1 MEDLTLVINN
11 PDEGQFLK
19 SIGWNK
25 DEIKKAVV
33 SITEQYKGLAY
44 TEEQLQEA
52 KADRAKLN
60 AMKNDISERRTQ
72 VRKALLEPYEKFDAE
87 VKEVVALI
95 EEPIAMID
103 EQIVA
108 YEERTKE
115 EKRQGLEKFFAE
127 NRADLPEIIT
137 FDKIFNP
144 KWLNKTSSLSS
155 CKKEIKKAI
164 EDITTDLTAIRSS
177 LDERYSLYA
186 EEYYLKREMN
196 LSKAL
201 SEANRIQEMDRK
213 AEEVKKAKEQ
223 AEKEREEARKKAA
236 EEEQKRAK
244 IEEEA
249 KIQRELETQQAREH
263 RNSPR
268 QGGLT
273 VEHEQNFTT
282 HDEKDALNRK
292 IRNSTDKPIQQKTE
306 EQIQQQ
312 IPAEEKIYKSA
323 FMVRATK
330 AKLMMLR
337 DYMVQNGIEFSKIEN
352 H

>member
-11 PDEGQFLK
+11 PDEGHFLK

-25 DEIKKAVV
+25 EQIKEAVV
-33 SITEQYKGLAY
+33 NITEQYRGLSY

-60 AMKNDISERRTQ
+60 AMKKDISDRRVQ
-72 VRKALLEPYEKFDAE
+72 VKNALLEPYEKFEAE

-95 EEPIAMID
+95 DEPIAMID
-103 EQIVA
+103 KQIVA
-108 YEERTKE
+108 YEEQTKK
-115 EKRQGLEKFFAE
+115 EKRQALEDFFE
-127 NRADLPEIIT
+127 KSMVDIPVRIT

-144 KWLNKTSSLSS
+144 KWLNKTASLSS
-155 CKKEIKKAI
+155 CKKEIKKTI
-164 EDITTDLTAIRSS
+164 EDIVTDISAIRSS
-177 LDERYSLYA
+177 LSGKYSVYA
-186 EEYYLKREMN
+186 EEYYMKREMN

-201 SEANRIQEMDRK
+201 SEANRIQEMDKK
-213 AEEVKKAKEQ
+213 AE
-223 AEKEREEARKKAA
+223 

-249 KIQRELETQQAREH
+249 KIKREMETQQAREH
-263 RNSPR
+263 QNSPQ
-268 QGGLT
+268 QGVLM
-273 VEHEQNFTT
+273 VEHEQFTT
-282 HDEKDALNRK
+282 YDEKDALNRK
-292 IRNSTDKPIQQKTE
+292 IRNSTDMPIQQKTE
-306 EQIQQQ
+306 EHIQQQ

-352 H
+352 Q

>member
-11 PDEGQFLK
+11 PDEGHFLK

-25 DEIKKAVV
+25 DEIKKAVI

-60 AMKNDISERRTQ
+60 AMKKDISDRRIQ
-72 VRKALLEPYEKFDAE
+72 VKNALLEPYEKFDAE

-95 EEPIAMID
+95 DEPIAMID

-127 NRADLPEIIT
+127 NRADLPELIT

-144 KWLNKTSSLSS
+144 KWLNKTASLSY

-164 EDITTDLTAIRSS
+164 ENITTDLTAIRSS
-177 LDERYSLYA
+177 LSGKYSVYA

-213 AEEVKKAKEQ
+213 AEE
-223 AEKEREEARKKAA
+223 
-236 EEEQKRAK
+236 EEEKRAK

-249 KIQRELETQQAREH
+249 KIRRELEAQEAREH
-263 RNSPR
+263 RNSPQ
-268 QGGLT
+268 QGGLA
-273 VEHEQNFTT
+273 VEHEQFTT
-282 HDEKDALNRK
+282 YGEKDALNRK
-292 IRNSTDKPIQQKTE
+292 IRNSTDVPIQQKTE
-306 EQIQQQ
+306 EHIQQQ
-312 IPAEEKIYKSA
+312 IPTEEKLYKSA

-337 DYMVQNGIEFSKIEN
+337 DFMIQNGIEFSKIEN
-352 H
+352 Q

>member
-11 PDEGQFLK
+11 PDEGHFLK

-25 DEIKKAVV
+25 EQIKEAVV
-33 SITEQYKGLAY
+33 SITEQYRGLSY

-60 AMKNDISERRTQ
+60 AVKKDISDRRVQ
-72 VRKALLEPYEKFDAE
+72 VKNALLEPYKKFEAE
-87 VKEVVALI
+87 VNEVVALI
-95 EEPIAMID
+95 DEPIAMID
-103 EQIVA
+103 EQIAA

-115 EKRQGLEKFFAE
+115 EKKQTLEKFFTE
-127 NRADLPEIIT
+127 NRADLPELIT

-144 KWLNKTSSLSS
+144 KWLNKTASLSS

-164 EDITTDLTAIRSS
+164 EDIVADVSAIRSS
-177 LDERYSLYA
+177 LSGKYSVYA
-186 EEYYLKREMN
+186 EEYYMKREMN

-201 SEANRIQEMDRK
+201 SEANRIQEMDKK
-213 AEEVKKAKEQ
+213 AE
-223 AEKEREEARKKAA
+223 

-249 KIQRELETQQAREH
+249 KIQREMETQQAREH
-263 RNSPR
+263 RNSPKE
-268 QGGLT
+268 GGLI
-273 VEHEQNFTT
+273 VKHEQFTT
-282 HDEKDALNRK
+282 YDEKDALNRK
-292 IRNSTDKPIQQKTE
+292 IRNSTDVPIQKKTE
-306 EQIQQQ
+306 EHIQQQ
-312 IPAEEKIYKSA
+312 IPAEEKLYKSA

-337 DYMVQNGIEFSKIEN
+337 DYMIQNGIEFSKIEN
-352 H
+352 Q

>member
-11 PDEGQFLK
+11 PDEGHFLK

-33 SITEQYKGLAY
+33 NITEQYRGLAY
-44 TEEQLQEA
+44 TEAQLQEA

-60 AMKNDISERRTQ
+60 AMKKDISDRRIQ
-72 VRKALLEPYEKFDAE
+72 VKNALLEPYNVFEAE

-115 EKRQGLEKFFAE
+115 EKRQTLEKFFAE
-127 NRADLPEIIT
+127 NRADLPEQIT

-155 CKKEIKKAI
+155 CKNEIKKTV
-164 EDITTDLTAIRSS
+164 EDIKADLSAIHSS
-177 LDERYSLYA
+177 LSGKYSVYA
-186 EEYYLKREMN
+186 EEFYLKREMN
-196 LSKAL
+196 LSRAL
-201 SEANRIQEMDRK
+201 SEANRIQEMDKK
-213 AEEVKKAKEQ
+213 AE
-223 AEKEREEARKKAA
+223 

-244 IEEEA
+244 LEEEA
-249 KIQRELETQQAREH
+249 EIKRELETQEARQH
-263 RNSPR
+263 RNSPEE
-268 QGGLT
+268 GGLNT
-273 VEHEQNFTT
+273 KHEQFTT
-282 HDEKDALNRK
+282 YDDKDALNRK
-292 IRNSTDKPIQQKTE
+292 ICNPTDMPIRQKTE

-312 IPAEEKIYKSA
+312 IPEGEKLYKSA

-337 DYMVQNGIEFSKIEN
+337 DFMIQNGIEFSKIEN
-352 H
+352 Q

>member
-11 PDEGQFLK
+11 PDEGHFLK

-33 SITEQYKGLAY
+33 NITEQYRGLAY

-60 AMKNDISERRTQ
+60 AMKKDISDRRIQ
-72 VRKALLEPYEKFDAE
+72 VKNALLEPYNVFEAE

-108 YEERTKE
+108 YEERIKE
-115 EKRQGLEKFFAE
+115 EKRQTLEKFFAE
-127 NRADLPEIIT
+127 NKADLPELIT
-137 FDKIFNP
+137 FEKIFNP

-155 CKKEIKKAI
+155 CKNEIKKTV
-164 EDITTDLTAIRSS
+164 EDIKADLSAIHSS
-177 LDERYSLYA
+177 LSGKYSVYA
-186 EEYYLKREMN
+186 EEFYLKREMN
-196 LSKAL
+196 LSRAL
-201 SEANRIQEMDRK
+201 SEANRIQEMDKK
-213 AEEVKKAKEQ
+213 AE
-223 AEKEREEARKKAA
+223 

-244 IEEEA
+244 LEEEA
-249 KIQRELETQQAREH
+249 EIKRELETQEARQH
-263 RNSPR
+263 RNSPEE
-268 QGGLT
+268 GGLNT
-273 VEHEQNFTT
+273 KHEQFTT
-282 HDEKDALNRK
+282 YDDKDALNRK
-292 IRNSTDKPIQQKTE
+292 ICNPTDMPIRQKTE

-312 IPAEEKIYKSA
+312 IPEGEKLYKSA

-352 H
+352 Q

>member
-11 PDEGQFLK
+11 PDEGHFLK

-25 DEIKKAVV
+25 EQIKEAVV
-33 SITEQYKGLAY
+33 SITEQYRGIAY
-44 TEEQLQEA
+44 TEEQVQEA
-52 KADRAKLN
+52 KSDRAKLN
-60 AMKNDISERRTQ
+60 AMKNDISLRRVQ
-72 VRKALLEPYEKFDAE
+72 VKKALLEPYEKFDAE

-95 EEPIAMID
+95 DEPIAMID

-115 EKRQGLEKFFAE
+115 EKRQALEKFFTE
-127 NRADLPEIIT
+127 NRADLPELIT

-144 KWLNKTSSLSS
+144 KWLNKTASLSS

-186 EEYYLKREMN
+186 EEFYLKREMN

-213 AEEVKKAKEQ
+213 

-249 KIQRELETQQAREH
+249 KIQRGLETQQAREH
-263 RNSPR
+263 RNSPQ

-273 VEHEQNFTT
+273 VEHEQITT

>member
-25 DEIKKAVV
+25 EQIKEAVI
-33 SITEQYKGLAY
+33 SITEQYRGLAY

-72 VRKALLEPYEKFDAE
+72 VRKALLEPYEKFDKE

-95 EEPIAMID
+95 DEPIAMID

-115 EKRQGLEKFFAE
+115 EKKQTLEKFFTE

-164 EDITTDLTAIRSS
+164 EDITADLSVIRSS
-177 LDERYSLYA
+177 LSGKYSVYA
-186 EEYYLKREMN
+186 EEFYLKREMN

-201 SEANRIQEMDRK
+201 SEANRIQEMDKK
-213 AEEVKKAKEQ
+213 AE
-223 AEKEREEARKKAA
+223 

-249 KIQRELETQQAREH
+249 KIRRELETQEAREH
-263 RNSPR
+263 QNSPQ

-273 VEHEQNFTT
+273 VEHEQFTT
-282 HDEKDALNRK
+282 YDDKDALNRK
-292 IRNSTDKPIQQKTE
+292 ICNSTDMPIPQKTE
-306 EQIQQQ
+306 EHVQQQ
-312 IPAEEKIYKSA
+312 IPTEEKLYKSA

-352 H
+352 Q

>member
-11 PDEGQFLK
+11 PDEGHFLK

-25 DEIKKAVV
+25 DEIKDAVV
-33 SITEQYKGLAY
+33 SITEQYRGLAY

-60 AMKNDISERRTQ
+60 AMKKDISDRRIQ
-72 VRKALLEPYEKFDAE
+72 VKNALLEPYEKFEAE

-164 EDITTDLTAIRSS
+164 EDITADLSVIRSS
-177 LDERYSLYA
+177 LSGKYSVYA
-186 EEYYLKREMN
+186 EEFYLKREMN
-196 LSKAL
+196 LSRAL
-201 SEANRIQEMDRK
+201 SEANRIQEMD
-213 AEEVKKAKEQ
+213 
-223 AEKEREEARKKAA
+223 KKAA

-249 KIQRELETQQAREH
+249 KIRRELETQEARDC
-263 RNSPR
+263 RNSPEE
-268 QGGLT
+268 GGLM
-273 VEHEQNFTT
+273 VEHEQFSTYG
-282 HDEKDALNRK
+282 EKDALNRK
-292 IRNSTDKPIQQKTE
+292 ICNSTDITIPQKTE
-306 EQIQQQ
+306 EHIQQQ
-312 IPAEEKIYKSA
+312 IPTEEKVYKSA

-337 DYMVQNGIEFSKIEN
+337 DYMVQNSIEFSKIEN
-352 H
+352 Q

>member
-11 PDEGQFLK
+11 PDEGHFLK

-25 DEIKKAVV
+25 DEIKKAVI

-60 AMKNDISERRTQ
+60 AMKNDISARRIQ
-72 VRKALLEPYEKFDAE
+72 VKNALLEPYEKFDAE

-95 EEPIAMID
+95 DEPIAMID

-127 NRADLPEIIT
+127 NRADLSELIT

-144 KWLNKTSSLSS
+144 KWLNKTASLSS

-177 LDERYSLYA
+177 LDEKYSLYA
-186 EEYYLKREMN
+186 EEFYLKREMN

-213 AEEVKKAKEQ
+213 AEEAKKAKEQ

-236 EEEQKRAK
+236 EEEEKREK

-249 KIQRELETQQAREH
+249 KIQSELETQQAREH
-263 RNSPR
+263 QNSPQ

-273 VEHEQNFTT
+273 VEHEQFTT
-282 HDEKDALNRK
+282 YDEKDALNRK
-292 IRNSTDKPIQQKTE
+292 IRNSTDMPIQQKTE
-306 EQIQQQ
+306 EHIQQQ
-312 IPAEEKIYKSA
+312 IPTEEKLYKSA

-352 H
+352 Q

>member
-11 PDEGQFLK
+11 PDEGHFLK

-25 DEIKKAVV
+25 EQIKEAVV
-33 SITEQYKGLAY
+33 NITEQYRGLSY

-60 AMKNDISERRTQ
+60 AMKKDISGRRVQ
-72 VRKALLEPYEKFDAE
+72 VKQALLEPYEKFEAE
-87 VKEVVALI
+87 VNEVVALI
-95 EEPIAMID
+95 DEPIAMID
-103 EQIVA
+103 KQIVA
-108 YEERTKE
+108 YEERTKK
-115 EKRQGLEKFFAE
+115 EKRQALEDFFE
-127 NRADLPEIIT
+127 KSMMDIPVLIT

-144 KWLNKTSSLSS
+144 KWLNKTASLSS
-155 CKKEIKKAI
+155 CKKEIKKTI
-164 EDITTDLTAIRSS
+164 EDIVTDISAIRSS
-177 LDERYSLYA
+177 LSGKYSVYA
-186 EEYYLKREMN
+186 EEYYMKREMN

-201 SEANRIQEMDRK
+201 SEANRIQEMDKK
-213 AEEVKKAKEQ
+213 AE
-223 AEKEREEARKKAA
+223 

-249 KIQRELETQQAREH
+249 KIQREMETQQAREH
-263 RNSPR
+263 RNSPQ
-268 QGGLT
+268 QGGLM
-273 VEHEQNFTT
+273 VEHEQFTT
-282 HDEKDALNRK
+282 YDEKDALNRK
-292 IRNSTDKPIQQKTE
+292 IRNSTDVPIQKKTE
-306 EQIQQQ
+306 EPIQQQ
-312 IPAEEKIYKSA
+312 IPTEEKLYKSA

>member
-11 PDEGQFLK
+11 PDEGHFLK

-33 SITEQYKGLAY
+33 NITEQYRGLAY
-44 TEEQLQEA
+44 TEAQLQEA

-60 AMKNDISERRTQ
+60 AMKKDISDRRIQ
-72 VRKALLEPYEKFDAE
+72 VKNALLEPYNVFEAE

-95 EEPIAMID
+95 DEPIAMID
-103 EQIVA
+103 EQIAA

-115 EKRQGLEKFFAE
+115 EKRQDLEKFFTE
-127 NRADLPEIIT
+127 NRADLPELIT

-164 EDITTDLTAIRSS
+164 EDITADLSVIRSS
-177 LDERYSLYA
+177 LSGKYSVYA
-186 EEYYLKREMN
+186 EEFYLKREMN
-196 LSKAL
+196 LSRAL
-201 SEANRIQEMDRK
+201 SEANRIQEMDKK
-213 AEEVKKAKEQ
+213 AE
-223 AEKEREEARKKAA
+223 

-249 KIQRELETQQAREH
+249 KIRRELETQEAREH
-263 RNSPR
+263 QNSPQ

-273 VEHEQNFTT
+273 VEHEQFTT
-282 HDEKDALNRK
+282 YDEKDALNRK
-292 IRNSTDKPIQQKTE
+292 ICNSTDMPIPQKTE
-306 EQIQQQ
+306 EHVQQQ
-312 IPAEEKIYKSA
+312 IPTEEKLYKSA

-352 H
+352 Q

>member
-1 MEDLTLVINN
+1 MEELTLVINN
-11 PDEGQFLK
+11 PDEGHFLK

-25 DEIKKAVV
+25 EQIKEAVV
-33 SITEQYKGLAY
+33 SITEQYRGLAY

-72 VRKALLEPYEKFDAE
+72 VRKALLEPYEKFDKE

-95 EEPIAMID
+95 DEPIAMID

-115 EKRQGLEKFFAE
+115 EKKQTLEKFFTE

-164 EDITTDLTAIRSS
+164 EDITADLSVIRSS
-177 LDERYSLYA
+177 LSGKYSVYA
-186 EEYYLKREMN
+186 EEFYLKREMN

-201 SEANRIQEMDRK
+201 SEANRIQEMDKK
-213 AEEVKKAKEQ
+213 AE
-223 AEKEREEARKKAA
+223 

-249 KIQRELETQQAREH
+249 KIRRELETQEAREH
-263 RNSPR
+263 QNSPQ

-273 VEHEQNFTT
+273 VEHEQFTT
-282 HDEKDALNRK
+282 YGEKDALNRK
-292 IRNSTDKPIQQKTE
+292 ICNSTDMTIPQKTE
-306 EQIQQQ
+306 EHIQQQ
-312 IPAEEKIYKSA
+312 IPTEEKLYKSA

-352 H
+352 Q

>member
-1 MEDLTLVINN
+1 MEELTLVINN
-11 PDEGQFLK
+11 PDEGHFLK

-25 DEIKKAVV
+25 DEIKKAVI

-44 TEEQLQEA
+44 TEAQLQEA

-60 AMKNDISERRTQ
+60 AMKKDISDRRIQ
-72 VRKALLEPYEKFDAE
+72 VKNALLEPYNVFEAE

-115 EKRQGLEKFFAE
+115 EKRQTLEKFFTE
-127 NRADLPEIIT
+127 NRADLPELIT
-137 FDKIFNP
+137 FEKIFNP

-164 EDITTDLTAIRSS
+164 EDITADLSVIRSS
-177 LDERYSLYA
+177 LSGKYSVYA
-186 EEYYLKREMN
+186 EEFYLKREMN
-196 LSKAL
+196 LSRAL
-201 SEANRIQEMDRK
+201 SEANRIQEMDKK
-213 AEEVKKAKEQ
+213 AE
-223 AEKEREEARKKAA
+223 

-244 IEEEA
+244 LEEEA
-249 KIQRELETQQAREH
+249 KIRRELETQEAREH
-263 RNSPR
+263 RNLPQ

-273 VEHEQNFTT
+273 VEHEQFTT
-282 HDEKDALNRK
+282 YGEKDALNRK
-292 IRNSTDKPIQQKTE
+292 ICNSTDMMIPQKTE
-306 EQIQQQ
+306 EHIQQQ
-312 IPAEEKIYKSA
+312 IPTEEKLYKSA

-337 DYMVQNGIEFSKIEN
+337 DFMIQNGIEFSKIEN
-352 H
+352 Q

>member
-11 PDEGQFLK
+11 PDEGHFLK

-25 DEIKKAVV
+25 EQIKEAVV
-33 SITEQYKGLAY
+33 NITEQYRGLSY

-60 AMKNDISERRTQ
+60 AMKKDISDRRVQ
-72 VRKALLEPYEKFDAE
+72 VKQALLEPYEKFEAE
-87 VKEVVALI
+87 VEEVVALI
-95 EEPIAMID
+95 DEPIVMID
-103 EQIVA
+103 KQIVA
-108 YEERTKE
+108 YEERTKK
-115 EKRQGLEKFFAE
+115 EKRQALEDFFE
-127 NRADLPEIIT
+127 KSMVDIPVLIT

-144 KWLNKTSSLSS
+144 KWLNRTASLSS

-164 EDITTDLTAIRSS
+164 EDIVADVSAIRSS
-177 LDERYSLYA
+177 LSGKYSVYA
-186 EEYYLKREMN
+186 EEYYMKREMN

-201 SEANRIQEMDRK
+201 SEANHIQEMDKK
-213 AEEVKKAKEQ
+213 AE
-223 AEKEREEARKKAA
+223 

-249 KIQRELETQQAREH
+249 KIQREMETQQAREH
-263 RNSPR
+263 RNSR
-268 QGGLT
+268 EEGGLI
-273 VEHEQNFTT
+273 VEHEQFTT

-292 IRNSTDKPIQQKTE
+292 IRNSTDMQVQQKTE
-306 EQIQQQ
+306 VQVQQQ

-337 DYMVQNGIEFSKIEN
+337 DYMIQNGIEFSKIEN
-352 H
+352 Q

>member
-25 DEIKKAVV
+25 EQIKDAVV

-60 AMKNDISERRTQ
+60 AMKKDISYRRIQ
-72 VRKALLEPYEKFDAE
+72 VKNALLEPYEKFEAE
-87 VKEVVALI
+87 VEEVVALI
-95 EEPIAMID
+95 DEPIAMID

-115 EKRQGLEKFFAE
+115 EKRQVLEKFFAE
-127 NRADLPEIIT
+127 NRADLPELIT

-144 KWLNKTSSLSS
+144 KWLNKTVSLSS

-186 EEYYLKREMN
+186 EEYYMKREMN

-213 AEEVKKAKEQ
+213 AEEAKRAKEQ
-223 AEKEREEARKKAA
+223 AEKEREEARKRAA

-244 IEEEA
+244 IKEEA
-249 KIQRELETQQAREH
+249 KIQREMETQQAREH
-263 RNSPR
+263 RNSPQ

-273 VEHEQNFTT
+273 VEHEISTY
-282 HDEKDALNRK
+282 DEKDALNRK
-292 IRNSTDKPIQQKTE
+292 IRNSTDEPIQQKTE

-312 IPAEEKIYKSA
+312 IPTEEKLYKSA

-337 DYMVQNGIEFSKIEN
+337 DYMVQNGIKFSKIEN
-352 H
+352 Q

>member
-1 MEDLTLVINN
+1 MEELTLVINN
-11 PDEGQFLK
+11 PDEGHFLK

-25 DEIKKAVV
+25 EQIKEAVV
-33 SITEQYKGLAY
+33 SITEQYRGLAY

-60 AMKNDISERRTQ
+60 AMKKDISDRRIQ
-72 VRKALLEPYEKFDAE
+72 VKNALLEPYEKFEAE

-95 EEPIAMID
+95 DEPIAMID

-115 EKRQGLEKFFAE
+115 EKKQTLEKFFTE
-127 NRADLPEIIT
+127 NRADLPELIT

-164 EDITTDLTAIRSS
+164 EDITADLSVIRSS
-177 LDERYSLYA
+177 LSGKYSVYA
-186 EEYYLKREMN
+186 EEFYLKREMN
-196 LSKAL
+196 LSRAL
-201 SEANRIQEMDRK
+201 SEANRIQEMDKK
-213 AEEVKKAKEQ
+213 AE
-223 AEKEREEARKKAA
+223 

-249 KIQRELETQQAREH
+249 KIRRELETQEAREY
-263 RNSPR
+263 RNSPQ

-273 VEHEQNFTT
+273 VEHEQFTT
-282 HDEKDALNRK
+282 YEDKDALNRK
-292 IRNSTDKPIQQKTE
+292 ICNSTNVPIPQKTE
-306 EQIQQQ
+306 EHIQQQ
-312 IPAEEKIYKSA
+312 IPTEEKLYKSA

-330 AKLMMLR
+330 AKLIMLR

-352 H
+352 Q

>member
-11 PDEGQFLK
+11 PDEGHFLK

-25 DEIKKAVV
+25 EQIKDAVV
-33 SITEQYKGLAY
+33 SITEQYRGLAY
-44 TEEQLQEA
+44 TEAQLQEA

-60 AMKNDISERRTQ
+60 AMKKDISDRRIQ
-72 VRKALLEPYEKFDAE
+72 VKNALLEPYNVFEAE
-87 VKEVVALI
+87 VNEVVALI
-95 EEPIAMID
+95 DEPIAMID

-115 EKRQGLEKFFAE
+115 EKRQDLEKFFTE
-127 NRADLPEIIT
+127 NRADLPELIT

-164 EDITTDLTAIRSS
+164 EDITADLSVIHSS
-177 LDERYSLYA
+177 LSGKYSVYA
-186 EEYYLKREMN
+186 EEFYLKREMN

-213 AEEVKKAKEQ
+213 AEEAKKAKEQ

-236 EEEQKRAK
+236 EEERKREK

-249 KIQRELETQQAREH
+249 KIQREMETQQAREH
-263 RNSPR
+263 QNSPQ

-273 VEHEQNFTT
+273 VEHEQFTT
-282 HDEKDALNRK
+282 YDEKDALNRK
-292 IRNSTDKPIQQKTE
+292 IRNSTDMLIPQKTE
-306 EQIQQQ
+306 EQIQHQ
-312 IPAEEKIYKSA
+312 IPTEEKIYKSA

-352 H
+352 Q

>member
-11 PDEGQFLK
+11 PDEGHFLK

-25 DEIKKAVV
+25 EQIKEAVV
-33 SITEQYKGLAY
+33 NITEQYRGLSY

-60 AMKNDISERRTQ
+60 AMKKDISGRRVQ
-72 VRKALLEPYEKFDAE
+72 VKQALLEPYEKFEAE
-87 VKEVVALI
+87 VNEVVALI
-95 EEPIAMID
+95 DEPIAMID
-103 EQIVA
+103 KQIVA
-108 YEERTKE
+108 YEEQTKK
-115 EKRQGLEKFFAE
+115 EKRQALEDFFE
-127 NRADLPEIIT
+127 KSMVDIPVRIT
-137 FDKIFNP
+137 FDTIFNP
-144 KWLNKTSSLSS
+144 KWLNRTASLSS

-164 EDITTDLTAIRSS
+164 EDIVADVSAIRSS
-177 LDERYSLYA
+177 LSGKYSVYA
-186 EEYYLKREMN
+186 EEFYMKREMN

-201 SEANRIQEMDRK
+201 SEANRIQEMDKK
-213 AEEVKKAKEQ
+213 AE
-223 AEKEREEARKKAA
+223 

-249 KIQRELETQQAREH
+249 KIQMEMETQQAREH
-263 RNSPR
+263 RNSR
-268 QGGLT
+268 EEGGLI
-273 VEHEQNFTT
+273 VEHEQFTT

-292 IRNSTDKPIQQKTE
+292 IRNSTDMQVQQKTE
-306 EQIQQQ
+306 VQVQQQ
-312 IPAEEKIYKSA
+312 IPAEEKLYKSA

-337 DYMVQNGIEFSKIEN
+337 DYMVQNRIEFSKIEN

>member
-11 PDEGQFLK
+11 PDEGHFLK

-25 DEIKKAVV
+25 DEIKEAVV
-33 SITEQYKGLAY
+33 SITEQYRGLAY

-60 AMKNDISERRTQ
+60 AMKKDISDRRIQ
-72 VRKALLEPYEKFDAE
+72 VKNALLEPYNVFEAE

-95 EEPIAMID
+95 DEPIAMID

-115 EKRQGLEKFFAE
+115 EKRQDLEKFFTE
-127 NRADLPEIIT
+127 NRADLPELIT

-155 CKKEIKKAI
+155 CKKEIKKAV
-164 EDITTDLTAIRSS
+164 EDIKADLSAIHSS
-177 LDERYSLYA
+177 LSGKYSVYA
-186 EEYYLKREMN
+186 EEFYLKREMN
-196 LSKAL
+196 LSRAL
-201 SEANRIQEMDRK
+201 SEANRIQEMDKK
-213 AEEVKKAKEQ
+213 AE
-223 AEKEREEARKKAA
+223 

-249 KIQRELETQQAREH
+249 KIQRELEAQQAREH
-263 RNSPR
+263 QNSPQ

-273 VEHEQNFTT
+273 VEHEQFTT
-282 HDEKDALNRK
+282 YGEKDALNRK
-292 IRNSTDKPIQQKTE
+292 ICNSTDMPIPQKTE
-306 EQIQQQ
+306 EHVQQQ
-312 IPAEEKIYKSA
+312 IPTEEKLYKSA

-337 DYMVQNGIEFSKIEN
+337 DFMIQNGIEFSKIEN
-352 H
+352 Q

>member
-11 PDEGQFLK
+11 PDEGHFLK

-25 DEIKKAVV
+25 EQIKEAVI

-95 EEPIAMID
+95 DEPIAMID

-115 EKRQGLEKFFAE
+115 EKKQTLEKFFTE
-127 NRADLPEIIT
+127 NRADLPELIT

-164 EDITTDLTAIRSS
+164 EDIKAELSAIHSS
-177 LDERYSLYA
+177 LSGKYSVYA
-186 EEYYLKREMN
+186 EEFYLKREMN
-196 LSKAL
+196 LSRAL
-201 SEANRIQEMDRK
+201 SEANRIQEMDKK
-213 AEEVKKAKEQ
+213 AE
-223 AEKEREEARKKAA
+223 

-249 KIQRELETQQAREH
+249 KIQRKMETQQAREH
-263 RNSPR
+263 RNSPQ

-273 VEHEQNFTT
+273 VEHEQF
-282 HDEKDALNRK
+282 H
-292 IRNSTDKPIQQKTE
+292 
-306 EQIQQQ
+306 
-312 IPAEEKIYKSA
+312 
-323 FMVRATK
+323 
-330 AKLMMLR
+330 LR
-337 DYMVQNGIEFSKIEN
+337 
-352 H
+352 

>member
-11 PDEGQFLK
+11 PDEGHFLK

-25 DEIKKAVV
+25 EQIKEAVV
-33 SITEQYKGLAY
+33 NITEQYRGLSY

-60 AMKNDISERRTQ
+60 AMKNDISVRRVQ
-72 VRKALLEPYEKFDAE
+72 VKQALLEPYKKFEAE
-87 VKEVVALI
+87 VEEVVELI
-95 EEPIAMID
+95 DEPIAMID
-103 EQIVA
+103 KQIVA
-108 YEERTKE
+108 YEEQTKK
-115 EKRQGLEKFFAE
+115 EKRQALEDFFE
-127 NRADLPEIIT
+127 KSMVDIPVRIT
-137 FDKIFNP
+137 FDTIFNP
-144 KWLNKTSSLSS
+144 KWLNRTASLSS

-164 EDITTDLTAIRSS
+164 EDIVADVSAIRSS
-177 LDERYSLYA
+177 LSGKYSVYA
-186 EEYYLKREMN
+186 EEYYMKREMN

-201 SEANRIQEMDRK
+201 SEANHIQEMDKK
-213 AEEVKKAKEQ
+213 AE
-223 AEKEREEARKKAA
+223 

-249 KIQRELETQQAREH
+249 KIQREMETQQAREH
-263 RNSPR
+263 RNSR
-268 QGGLT
+268 EEGGLI
-273 VEHEQNFTT
+273 VEHEQFTT
-282 HDEKDALNRK
+282 YDEKDALNRK
-292 IRNSTDKPIQQKTE
+292 MRNSTDIPIQQKTE
-306 EQIQQQ
+306 VQVQQQ

>member
-11 PDEGQFLK
+11 PDEGHFLK

-25 DEIKKAVV
+25 EQIKEAVV
-33 SITEQYKGLAY
+33 SITEQYRGIAY

-95 EEPIAMID
+95 DEPIAMID

-115 EKRQGLEKFFAE
+115 EKRQALEKFFTE
-127 NRADLPEIIT
+127 NRADLPELIT

-213 AEEVKKAKEQ
+213 AEESKRAKEQ

-263 RNSPR
+263 QNSPQ

-273 VEHEQNFTT
+273 VEHEQFTT
-282 HDEKDALNRK
+282 YDEKDALNRK
-292 IRNSTDKPIQQKTE
+292 IRNSTDMLIPQKTE
-306 EQIQQQ
+306 EQIQHQ
-312 IPAEEKIYKSA
+312 IPTEEKIYKSA

-352 H
+352 Q

>member
-11 PDEGQFLK
+11 PDEGHFLK

-25 DEIKKAVV
+25 EQIKEAVV
-33 SITEQYKGLAY
+33 SITEQYRGLAY

-95 EEPIAMID
+95 DEPIAMID

-115 EKRQGLEKFFAE
+115 EKRQTLEKFFTE
-127 NRADLPEIIT
+127 NRADLPELIT

-164 EDITTDLTAIRSS
+164 EDITADLSVIRSS
-177 LDERYSLYA
+177 LSGKYSVYA
-186 EEYYLKREMN
+186 EEFYLKREMN
-196 LSKAL
+196 LSRAL
-201 SEANRIQEMDRK
+201 SEANRIQEMDKK
-213 AEEVKKAKEQ
+213 AE
-223 AEKEREEARKKAA
+223 

-244 IEEEA
+244 LEEEA
-249 KIQRELETQQAREH
+249 KIRRELETQEAREH
-263 RNSPR
+263 RNSPQ
-268 QGGLT
+268 QGGLM
-273 VEHEQNFTT
+273 VEYEQFTT
-282 HDEKDALNRK
+282 YSEKDALNRK
-292 IRNSTDKPIQQKTE
+292 ICNSTDMTIPQKTE
-306 EQIQQQ
+306 EHIQQQ
-312 IPAEEKIYKSA
+312 IPTEEKLYKSA

-337 DYMVQNGIEFSKIEN
+337 DFMIQNGIEFSKIEN
-352 H
+352 Q